1 MISKALY
8 IRGER
13 VDAIKGGAD
22 IVSTSILAML
32 QRYFDGNVEEL
43 YIRELRGS
51 APSRLDILK
60 SAIHGHFEPYNST
73 VRDLMFRHLDGVSF
87 VFIDQSVYGQA
98 LADIK
103 SNYENIKTAILFHNL
118 EKHYYL
124 QRILHLGRLH
134 NAFLVP
140 AVAKAEK
147 AAVKRADCIISVSAR
162 DAAKIQAVYGR
173 TPDMILLP
181 PIQDRFA
188 GSKPSDMPIRSL
200 SEFTMLFAGS
210 AFPPNLKGIRWFIRN
225 VMPNLQGKL
234 IIVGHGFEE
243 YQHELTRENVRVIGS
258 VEDLT
263 PWYAM
268 AHCIVSPIFWGQG
281 IKVKTA
287 EAYMYGKTVVG
298 TEEAF
303 AGYDYRRAGSILV
316 KTRSDFIKAIRTL
329 GNQAQISASLYN
341 EQARRYY
348 EEEISFETQYR
359 KFARTLERV
368 LSKSKA

>member
-1 MISKALY
+1 MISNALY

-13 VDAIKGGAD
+13 VGTIKGGAD
-22 IVSTSILAML
+22 IVSKSILTML
-32 QRYFDGNVEEL
+32 ERYFDGNVEEL

-51 APSRLDILK
+51 IPSRLDILK
-60 SAIHGHFEPYNST
+60 SAIHGHFEPYNPA
-73 VRDLMFRHLDGVSF
+73 VRDLMLRHLDGVSF
-87 VFIDQSVYGQA
+87 AFIDQSVYGRA
-98 LADIK
+98 LEDIK
-103 SNYENIKTAILFHNL
+103 SRYENIKTAILFHNL

-134 NAFLVP
+134 NAILVP
-140 AVAKAEK
+140 AVARAEK
-147 AAVKRADCIISVSAR
+147 AAVKSADCIISVSPR

-181 PIQDRFA
+181 PIQDRFP
-188 GSKPSDMPIRSL
+188 GSNPSDMPIRSP

-210 AFPPNLKGIRWFIRN
+210 AFPPNLKGMRWFVRN
-225 VMPNLQGKL
+225 IMPNLQGKL

-243 YQHELTRENVRVIGS
+243 YQSELSRGNVRVIGS
-258 VEDLT
+258 VEDLA
-263 PWYAM
+263 PWYAI

-303 AGYDYRRAGSILV
+303 AGYDYRKAGSILAR
-316 KTRSDFIKAIRTL
+316 TRADFIEALRAL
-329 GNQAQISASLYN
+329 CNHARLSAGLYN
-341 EQARRYY
+341 KQARRYY
-348 EEEISFETQYR
+348 EEEISFEAQYR

-368 LSKSKA
+368 LS